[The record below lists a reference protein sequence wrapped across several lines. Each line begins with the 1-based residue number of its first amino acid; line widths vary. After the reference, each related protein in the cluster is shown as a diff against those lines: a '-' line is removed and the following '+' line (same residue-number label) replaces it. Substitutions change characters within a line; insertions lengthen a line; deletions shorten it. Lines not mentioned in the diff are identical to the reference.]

1 MISTVAS
8 KNTAPKNSPRNK
20 NPPYITAYSCSIS
33 AASAVLRA
41 FSAARCAA
49 ICSNP
54 KYKQAVVDTV
64 TSTMVERIQ
73 MLESPAAFCFIRYSI
88 PDTAVKCRV

>member
-49 ICSNP
+49 IP
-54 KYKQAVVDTV
+54 AYRLTVVDTV